1 MPMLSRRRYIG
12 LKPEATNGTD
22 SVPTNSADAIVVYDL
37 EIHPLS
43 ESTSNDRQPF
53 SGNLS
58 QETPVSGLMMGSAK
72 WKTYISGS
80 SAAGTAPPWG
90 RALLGAGFQQTVAA
104 ATSVTYTPDS
114 DYNVSS
120 TYSTTATFAGM
131 DTMSMYV
138 WNSDVSGAAAG
149 KLYKL
154 LGAMANVKFMFKVGE
169 IPTVEFEWK
178 GVYAA
183 PTIVSFPAPTFT
195 AHQIP
200 LPARALGCTFT
211 PSGGAAH
218 TAVIRSLEIDMGNEI
233 TMRTDGNSTSGVIS
247 ALIVNRKP
255 TFKMTVEEPASYT
268 PATGQ
273 NWWTNFS
280 DQVVGDGTTGL
291 EIGTIGSTAGNIYA
305 ITMKKPGFKKVDM
318 SDADGLVTIDI
329 EGVLATSAIATGDD
343 EISIV
348 FT

>member
-43 ESTSNDRQPF
+43 ESTSSDRQPF

-58 QETPVSGLMMGSAK
+58 QESPVSGFMQGSAK

-90 RALLGAGFQQTVAA
+90 RALLGAGFQQTVSA

-114 DYNVSS
+114 DYNLSS

-131 DTMSMYV
+131 DSMSTYV
-138 WNSDVSGAAAG
+138 WNADVAGAASG

-154 LGAMANVKFMFKVGE
+154 LGAMANVKFSFKVGE
-169 IPTVEFEWK
+169 IPTVEFDWK

-200 LPARALGCTFT
+200 LPARSLGCTFT
-211 PSGGAAH
+211 PSTGGGAH
-218 TAVIRSLEIDMGNEI
+218 TMVLRSLEIDMGNEI
-233 TMRTDGNSTSGVIS
+233 TMRTDGNNSSGVLS
-247 ALIVNRKP
+247 AMIVNRKP

-268 PATGQ
+268 HNTGQ

-280 DQVVGDGTTGL
+280 GQVVGDL
-291 EIGTIGSTAGNIYA
+291 EIGTVGSTAGNIYA
-305 ITMKKPGFKKVDM
+305 IDMPKVGFKKVDM
-318 SDADGLVTIDI
+318 SDTDGLVTIDV
-329 EGVLATSAIATGDD
+329 EGVLATNAIATGDD